1 MLKLDRYHNISLYRY
16 SSFEGH
22 MTASDRAAAQL
33 SETPELVEHASLTEL
48 VEHAPLIIRR
58 RSRAEIRRIR
68 QAIYDTL
75 EERNPQTVRQLFYQL
90 VSKGVVP
97 KTEAAYQRTVCR
109 LCGDM
114 REQGDLPWGW
124 LTDSTRWMRKP
135 DSYSS
140 LNDAVALTARTYR
153 RALWDDQ
160 NAYVEIWCE
169 KEALAGVLYEVTSE
183 YDVPLMVVKGFPS
196 KDFVH
201 GAAATIAARGVPAY
215 LYYCGDWDPSGLKI
229 WDGIQASISRYE
241 PDADVTFE
249 RIAVT
254 RQQIQE
260 FDLPTRPTKR
270 EGNTHAKDF
279 DGESVEVDALPVDVL
294 QQLVRDAIE
303 QHINQRQLE
312 ITKIAEASERA
323 ALWAWSAERQSD
335 RA

>member
-1 MLKLDRYHNISLYRY
+1 
-16 SSFEGH
+16 
-22 MTASDRAAAQL
+22 MT
-33 SETPELVEHASLTEL
+33 PLVG
-48 VEHAPLIIRR
+48 HAPLIIRR
-58 RSRAEIRRIR
+58 RSRADIRRIKD
-68 QAIYDTL
+68 AIYDTL
-75 EERNPQTVRQLFYQL
+75 GERNPQTVRQLFYQL

-97 KTEAAYQRTVCR
+97 KTEAAYQRIVCR

-114 REQGDLPWGW
+114 REKGDLPWDW

-140 LNDAVALTARTYR
+140 LAEAIALTARTYR
-153 RALWDDQ
+153 RALWNDQ
-160 NAYVEIWCE
+160 DAYVEIWCE

-201 GAAATIAARGVPAY
+201 SAAEAIESRGVPAH

-229 WDGIQASISRYE
+229 WDGIQASITRYA

-254 RQQIQE
+254 RQQIRD

-270 EGNTHAKDF
+270 EGNTHAKNF
-279 DGESVEVDALPVDVL
+279 QGESVEVDALPVDVL
-294 QQLVRDAIE
+294 QQLVRDSIE
-303 QHINQRQLE
+303 QHIDQRQLE
-312 ITKIAEASERA
+312 ITRLAEESERGV
-323 ALWAWSAERQSD
+323 LKTLGNSLRS
-335 RA
+335 